1 MFAIAFTSR
10 TGFKGVENSQTG
22 RFSLSY
28 EIQGGSND
36 GKTFNIGM
44 KRCASADWT
53 NFHLEKSIS
62 AREAS
67 IIQVHRQ
74 NDAFYCP
81 DAFDLSF
88 WGMKGDLDSKTISL
102 RFDYI

>member
-1 MFAIAFTSR
+1 M
-10 TGFKGVENSQTG
+10 
-22 RFSLSY
+22 
-28 EIQGGSND
+28 
-36 GKTFNIGM
+36 
-44 KRCASADWT
+44 
-53 NFHLEKSIS
+53 S

-67 IIQVHRQ
+67 VIRIHMQ

-102 RFDYI
+102 RFDYT